1 MMQQTITAG
10 NNSTGNTQ
18 PLALRIVSH
27 IVSYIFHPLFIP
39 AYVTLF
45 MLYVHP
51 SCFAGL
57 SPGEKARNMASISFN
72 TVLFPGITVLLLKG
86 LNFIQSIFLR
96 TQKDR
101 IIPYIASGT
110 FYFWTFWVLKNQ
122 QYPPLM
128 ISFMLGVFINA
139 YAALLVNIYM
149 KISMH
154 AIGMGGVLG
163 FFLIIMKTN
172 SMLMTWPLSAAL
184 LLTGLVCT
192 ARMVVSDHKPRE
204 IYAGLALGIACQV
217 VASFFV

>member
-1 MMQQTITAG
+1 MMQTIPATD
-10 NNSTGNTQ
+10 NIPQQQ
-18 PLALRIVSH
+18 PAALRIVAH
-27 IVSYIFHPLFIP
+27 LLSYIFHPLFIP
-39 AYVTLF
+39 TFVTAF

-57 SPGEKARNMASISFN
+57 SPGEKARSMAAVSFN
-72 TVLFPGITVLLLKG
+72 TILFPGLTVLLLKG
-86 LNFIQSIFLR
+86 LGFIQSIFLR

-139 YAALLVNIYM
+139 YAGLIVNIYM

-154 AIGMGGVLG
+154 AMGMGGVLG
-163 FFLIIMKTN
+163 FFLIVMKTN
-172 SMLMTWPLSAAL
+172 TMLMTWPLAAAL

-192 ARMVVSDHKPRE
+192 ARLVVSDHRPKE